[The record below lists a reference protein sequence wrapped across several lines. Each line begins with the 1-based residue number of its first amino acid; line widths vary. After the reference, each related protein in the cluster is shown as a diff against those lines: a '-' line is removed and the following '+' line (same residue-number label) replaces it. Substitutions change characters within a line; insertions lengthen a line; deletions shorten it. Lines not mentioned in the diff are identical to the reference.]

1 MPVLLLVV
9 EYSGD
14 QKYAMPGLPTIP
26 VVIEMLASGWE
37 GIICHWYDKDDQS
50 TQLAVA
56 VLNSILSAWVA
67 RCITWKL
74 AHAEQKLGRVVLTQ
88 KICHS
93 GV

>member
-14 QKYAMPGLPTIP
+14 QKYAMPGLLIIP

-37 GIICHWYDKDDQS
+37 DIIWNWYDKDDQS

-67 RCITWKL
+67 RCIAL
-74 AHAEQKLGRVVLTQ
+74 HG
-88 KICHS
+88 S
-93 GV
+93 